1 MATRRRI
8 VDTGK
13 WIFAAA
19 RKSVTSGQIEDT
31 GEVDGLFTA
40 VAIFKSKSPAQ
51 LEEYDRRNV
60 GDGRMG
66 FRVQQLIIRHATVF
80 AVLPKGIVSLPLSSC
95 HTVTSCSACISS
107 PDPMCQWCTAVGK
120 CTTANLCPSATAS
133 VCPLQNGPPSPTSLS
148 VDDIR
153 NITLPVKHLP
163 QPDGFSYVCV
173 FGSASSP
180 ASWTV
185 DGVSCGLP
193 VLRSS
198 AADLPPSITDS
209 LALSTSI
216 SSYRIVEHNFT
227 VYNCGAFMTDCF
239 QPEFFQAMVKCEAI
253 KLNYPDLLPN
263 ITAPLEFIHGND
275 VIDRTE
281 VSIYSCSL
289 LAGDCSSCVFASAR
303 WGCSWCSGRCSHDCP
318 QPSEDVICDRPQIVS
333 VRPPNA
339 IIHPIP
345 PSGHANKTSQRKLNC

>member
-1 MATRRRI
+1 MVFVLVSQHGAISRRFCVRL
-8 VDTGK
+8 
-13 WIFAAA
+13 
-19 RKSVTSGQIEDT
+19 RR
-31 GEVDGLFTA
+31 
-40 VAIFKSKSPAQ
+40 FKSKSPAQ

-66 FRVQQLIIRHATVF
+66 FRVQQLIIRRATVF

-95 HTVTSCSACISS
+95 HTITSCSACVSS

-173 FGSASSP
+173 FGSGSSP

-227 VYNCGAFMTDCF
+227 VYNCGAFMT
-239 QPEFFQAMVKCEAI
+239 
-253 KLNYPDLLPN
+253 
-263 ITAPLEFIHGND
+263 
-275 VIDRTE
+275 
-281 VSIYSCSL
+281 
-289 LAGDCSSCVFASAR
+289 CSSCSSSETGCDWCISSHKCVSSGKCAVDKATECVHINRSAEIMIPKGSSHEISFAVAHLDRLPKESNYRCRVTVNGTVTESKAR
-303 WGCSWCSGRCSHDCP
+303 L
-318 QPSEDVICDRPQIVS
+318 SEVS
-333 VRPPNA
+333 YVQYR
-339 IIHPIP
+339 
-345 PSGHANKTSQRKLNC
+345 S